1 MSEHQPAIPPAKL
14 AADHRSRLAD
24 RPSRLDGADA
34 IAAYLGKPARW
45 VYQARERRWRVPIR
59 KADGLG
65 LYAFADELDAWQ
77 RDPASLAQ

>member
-1 MSEHQPAIPPAKL
+1 MTTP
-14 AADHRSRLAD
+14 
-24 RPSRLDGADA
+24 RLDGAEA

-65 LYAFADELDAWQ
+65 LYAFVDELDAWQ
-77 RDPASLAQ
+77 RDPATLAQ

>member
-1 MSEHQPAIPPAKL
+1 MST
-14 AADHRSRLAD
+14 R
-24 RPSRLDGADA
+24 RLDGAEA

-65 LYAFADELDAWQ
+65 LYAFVDELDAWQ
-77 RDPASLAQ
+77 RDPATLAQ